1 MKNTIKKIE
10 NNTNSTPDNQARKT
24 DYLASDGKDS
34 QCDWIGHNKMTN
46 NGVIAKDGGYVLELD
61 LQFRYGGSYHDK
73 GLDDDL
79 PLIAS
84 IIVDLIKSAA
94 ERHQGKAADE
104 FVIEFE
110 GNAESC
116 EMTVRNIREKFLFS
130 LDLSGS
136 DLKEYKLADRI
147 SLIVATIELASRFG
161 ITGWAEGF
169 AFRAG
174 QEWFQSKFGQLITN
188 ETQPH

>member
-1 MKNTIKKIE
+1 MKNAIKQAE
-10 NNTNSTPDNQARKT
+10 NNTNSTSGNQARTT
-24 DYLASDGKDS
+24 DYLASDGEVS
-34 QCDWIGHNKMTN
+34 QCDWVGYNKMTN
-46 NGVIAKDGGYVLELD
+46 NGIIAKDGGYVLDLD
-61 LQFRYGGSYHDK
+61 LQFRYGGSHHDK

-110 GNAESC
+110 RNAESC
-116 EMTVRNIREKFLFS
+116 EMAVRDIRGKLLFS

-136 DLKEYKLADRI
+136 GLKEHQVADRI

-169 AFRAG
+169 AYRAG
-174 QEWFQSKFGQLITN
+174 QEWFQSKLGQLITN
-188 ETQPH
+188 ETQQH